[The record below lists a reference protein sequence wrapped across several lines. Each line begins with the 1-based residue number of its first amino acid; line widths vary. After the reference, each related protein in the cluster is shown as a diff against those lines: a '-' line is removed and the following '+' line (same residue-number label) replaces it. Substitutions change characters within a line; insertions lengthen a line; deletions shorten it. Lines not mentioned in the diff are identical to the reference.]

1 MFSSSIYGL
10 ESKSSGGSLFQMART
25 VEERKDNA
33 NLEAEKEKNKYSF
46 LQGPK
51 LNSFKTT

>member
-1 MFSSSIYGL
+1 
-10 ESKSSGGSLFQMART
+10 MART